1 MCLNHQT
8 KNPLALDSIGI
19 SIARC
24 DGRQHNAY
32 RNGSCKF
39 CNCCHE
45 QWIMMVLAAASPK
58 NYLREGK
65 NKIYVKA
72 GKTRSMRRQ
81 NRPDLLL
88 GDGLNS
94 KQVNPLLGD
103 K

>member
-1 MCLNHQT
+1 
-8 KNPLALDSIGI
+8 
-19 SIARC
+19 
-24 DGRQHNAY
+24 
-32 RNGSCKF
+32 
-39 CNCCHE
+39 
-45 QWIMMVLAAASPK
+45 MMVLAAASPK

-72 GKTRSMRRQ
+72 GKTGSMRRQ